1 MSRLRGSS
9 FQDLPLAPPTV
20 DSDTR
25 LHVLTGPPSTS
36 GASVLFMT
44 SVFGLLLD
52 VPLPPSFSP
61 LPPWSGRP
69 PPSGTAER
77 SFILVMS
84 HHFWDLLTE
93 AAARQR

>member
-36 GASVLFMT
+36 
-44 SVFGLLLD
+44 VFGLLLD
-52 VPLPPSFSP
+52 VPLPPSFAP